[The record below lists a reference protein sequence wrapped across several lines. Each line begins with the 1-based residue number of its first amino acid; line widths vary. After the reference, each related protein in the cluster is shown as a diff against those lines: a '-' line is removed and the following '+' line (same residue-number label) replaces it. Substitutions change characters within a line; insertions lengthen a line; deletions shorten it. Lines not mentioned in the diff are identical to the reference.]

1 VHVGFRRS
9 QKVGL
14 QNRRVLHKQT
24 GKQDSKKLN
33 PDRPRAPLGEIFKGR
48 KLFSYAG
55 ADAGKWVY
63 FVRISALLSM
73 W

>member
-1 VHVGFRRS
+1 M
-9 QKVGL
+9 
-14 QNRRVLHKQT
+14 HKQT